1 MPVERGDEFGE
12 QHRDFRY
19 RDALFQRGAAA
30 HALAQTQAGVLG
42 DEPPALRYRLNH
54 GELPVGLRLHDQ
66 FARAEPEGMRGVGQF
81 PRRFHPPHAGTRRAH
96 RPLHEGRKIL
106 HAREIVG
113 RGNHD
118 RFGLRHADFRQRA
131 KRGNLVPHMHERGE
145 GRHDRAERQAR
156 LQRRQNRDLLLR
168 RKQQIDPPL
177 PNDAFGGVE
186 PAERIEP
193 ETRNRVHSARMP
205 RETGQAERSRGQN
218 LDLMAERTE
227 LTRDLPRCEPRAF
240 GEQDAHEKLVARCR
254 TRFAGRRGCFA
265 VKK

>member
-1 MPVERGDEFGE
+1 MPVERRDEFGE
-12 QHRDFRY
+12 QHRDFRH

-66 FARAEPEGMRGVGQF
+66 FARAEPESMRGVGEF

-106 HAREIVG
+106 HAREIVS

-118 RFGLRHADFRQRA
+118 RFGLRRADFRKRA
-131 KRGNLVPHMHERGE
+131 KRGNLVLHMHEGGE

-177 PNDAFGGVE
+177 PNATSSQPKGSSPKRGTACTARTCRVKRVRQSAAEDRISTSWPSAPSRPATCRDVSPE
-186 PAERIEP
+186 PS
-193 ETRNRVHSARMP
+193 VSRM
-205 RETGQAERSRGQN
+205 RMKN
-218 LDLMAERTE
+218 
-227 LTRDLPRCEPRAF
+227 
-240 GEQDAHEKLVARCR
+240 
-254 TRFAGRRGCFA
+254 
-265 VKK
+265 